1 MGAVAAGKEQD
12 EVLTLKAYPNSTHSP
27 ISSGQPAL
35 THLLLRPL
43 DLASAIPLLGHIR
56 VRILAVQLI
65 LVLTAESNGQS
76 IISFSGK
83 SAAEG
88 AAPSPPP
95 RTPPPHPARGPS
107 AVGPRRA
114 FANLA
119 LTRRRDTA
127 SVPTR
132 Q

>member
-1 MGAVAAGKEQD
+1 M
-12 EVLTLKAYPNSTHSP
+12 LTLKAYPNSTHSP

-56 VRILAVQLI
+56 VGVLAVQLI
-65 LVLTAESNGQS
+65 LVLTAKSNGQS

-95 RTPPPHPARGPS
+95 AHPPPSPGPWALSCGTPPCVCQSRTDTEKGHCFGSNPA
-107 AVGPRRA
+107 VRA
-114 FANLA
+114 
-119 LTRRRDTA
+119 
-127 SVPTR
+127 P
-132 Q
+132 